1 MRLGISSFTFTWAVG
16 LPGYM
21 PNQPLGPVDLVRRA
35 VELGA
40 KVVQFG
46 DNLPLHERSP
56 EELRTLAR
64 AARVEGVSLE
74 VGARTLEVPVLRR
87 YIRLAAELG
96 SPILRLVADPAEG
109 EPSVSAIADR
119 LRPILPD
126 LRAAGVTL
134 ALENHDRLT
143 SGQLVALL
151 DQLGGEHVGICLDT
165 VNPFGALEGPP
176 FVIEALAPYAVNL
189 HLKDFTIFRAPQNM
203 GFIIEGR
210 PLGQGRLDIPWVLS
224 TLRAHGRDPNA
235 ILELWTPA
243 QGTLEETIALERRWA
258 EESVRAARRFI
269 AE

>member
-1 MRLGISSFTFTWAVG
+1 MRLGVSSFTFTWAVG
-16 LPGYM
+16 LPGYV
-21 PNQPLGPVDLVRRA
+21 PARPLGPVDLIRRA
-35 VELGA
+35 VELGV

-46 DNLPLHERSP
+46 DNLPLHLCPTETWRD
-56 EELRTLAR
+56 LRR
-64 AARVEGVSLE
+64 AALAEGISLE
-74 VGARTLEVPVLRR
+74 VGARTLEESLLRR
-87 YIRLAAELG
+87 YVGLAAELG

-134 ALENHDRLT
+134 AIENHDRLT
-143 SGQLVALL
+143 SAQLVALL
-151 DQLGGEHVGICLDT
+151 EALASENVGICLDT
-165 VNPFGALEGPP
+165 VNSFGALEGPP
-176 FVIEALAPYAVNL
+176 LVIETLAPYAVNL
-189 HLKDFTIFRAPQNM
+189 HLKDFVIFRAPQNM

-210 PLGQGRLDIPWVLS
+210 PLGQGRLDIPWVLEA
-224 TLRAHGRDPNA
+224 LRAHGRDPNA

-243 QGTLEETIALERRWA
+243 QKTLEETIALERRWA